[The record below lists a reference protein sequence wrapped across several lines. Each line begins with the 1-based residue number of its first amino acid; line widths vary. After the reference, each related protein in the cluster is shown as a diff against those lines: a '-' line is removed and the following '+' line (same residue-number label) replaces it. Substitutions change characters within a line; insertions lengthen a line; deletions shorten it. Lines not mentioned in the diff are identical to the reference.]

1 MSQHVCPQGLQ
12 GSLIQTSSTY
22 FTGFPNAMLS
32 SYKKKKKGKSSQED
46 ETSAVFR
53 AWIVLEVSQLAGRV
67 IPLPQTPIPGVPG
80 FGFPLFPCS

>member
-32 SYKKKKKGKSSQED
+32 SYKKKKRENRLRRMKPVQYSGHGSCWRSH
-46 ETSAVFR
+46 S
-53 AWIVLEVSQLAGRV
+53 WLAE
-67 IPLPQTPIPGVPG
+67 
-80 FGFPLFPCS
+80 

>member
-32 SYKKKKKGKSSQED
+32 SYKKKKENRLRRMKPVQYSGHGSCWRSHRL
-46 ETSAVFR
+46 V
-53 AWIVLEVSQLAGRV
+53 G
-67 IPLPQTPIPGVPG
+67 
-80 FGFPLFPCS
+80 